1 MRTTFTF
8 VLVAATAVAAAGC
21 SETKLQP
28 PEVVVEAVT
37 GELTVEGEFCTDSP
51 EDIVFPVKVLFLVD
65 TSGSNQFTDPNQ
77 QRAIAVEQVI
87 ERHIGNPGVQ
97 FSVIRFDGRIRD
109 LTQGFT
115 NDRGVLQEAVELLR
129 EADSVTDYQGALG
142 TAFTTLLSD
151 MQRSE
156 PAELVRTKYVTVFFS
171 DGTPQPQCSRDGDEG
186 DKFLICELDRDRL
199 QGVPADVFLE
209 LQAGADYNQPY
220 QIYDKIDAIMA
231 LKEEFRVGDLR
242 FHTGFLYDEGEAAG
256 APEAAFALDPELGRE
271 LMEEMARRGGGQ
283 FMSFS
288 DGDSINFLTI
298 DFNSIKRPFTVKSFI
313 VSNESAVPTET
324 LPLPDSDRDGLS
336 DDQEFALH
344 EKLSRLPGAQG
355 GGASPATSGTDP
367 LLADTDGD
375 GYSDLLETRLL
386 VQGFHPTDPD
396 RPSIG
401 CGQIVE
407 RGTLDPDRDGLLSC
421 EEAVLGSQPD
431 TYDSDADG
439 LPDRLE
445 FLYGLDPANPL
456 DAKLDLD
463 LDGLRNFDEVRSHTA
478 PGAKPIYVPGA
489 LDRYRYRMDPL
500 PDTLDG
506 RKCFSFHTRHVGLVT
521 PAKEGGDRYGLNQ
534 IHVYLGQVPEDQPA
548 DFGLFRVACFQ
559 ARYDAPDFLQPESG
573 LVTLTDADF
582 RKTEEFDAQLHCRK
596 PDGTYPDPL
605 AP

>member
-1 MRTTFTF
+1 M
-8 VLVAATAVAAAGC
+8 
-21 SETKLQP
+21 ET
-28 PEVVVEAVT
+28 VT
-37 GELTVEGEFCTDSP
+37 GEITVQGDFCTDSP
-51 EDIVFPVKVLFLVD
+51 EDVVFPVKVLFLVD

-87 ERHIGNPGVQ
+87 DRHIGNPGVQ
-97 FSVIRFDGRIRD
+97 FAVIRFDGRIRN
-109 LTQGFT
+109 LTGGFT
-115 NDRGVLQEAVELLR
+115 NDRGVLQEATELLR

-142 TAFTTLLSD
+142 TAFATLLTD

-186 DKFLICELDRDRL
+186 DKFLICELDRSRL
-199 QGVPADVFLE
+199 QGVPADVFME

-242 FHTGFLYDEGEAAG
+242 FHTGFLYDEDEAAV
-256 APEAAFALDPELGRE
+256 AEAAFSLDPELGQE
-271 LMEEMARRGGGQ
+271 LMEEMARRGQGQ

-288 DGDSINFLTI
+288 AGDEINFLTI

-324 LPLPDSDRDGLS
+324 VPAIDSDRDGLS
-336 DDQEFALH
+336 DDAEFALADQ
-344 EKLSRLPGAQG
+344 LAGPGAAGNTG
-355 GGASPATSGTDP
+355 GGDARPNRTDP
-367 LLADTDGD
+367 LVKDTDGD
-375 GYSDLLETRLL
+375 GFSDLFEARRLI
-386 VQGFHPTDPD
+386 QGFNPVDPG
-396 RPSIG
+396 RPSVG
-401 CGQIVE
+401 CAQIVE

-421 EEAVLGSQPD
+421 EEAILGSQPD

-439 LPDRLE
+439 LPDRIE
-445 FLYGLDPANPL
+445 FLYGLDPADPR

-478 PGAKPIYVPGA
+478 AGAKPIYVPGA
-489 LDRYRYRMDPL
+489 LDRYRYRMDAL

-506 RKCFSFHTRHVGLVT
+506 RKCFQFETRHVGLVT
-521 PAKEGGDRYGLNQ
+521 PDKEGGERYGLNE
-534 IHVYLGQVPEDQPA
+534 IRVYLGHVPEDQPA
-548 DFGLFRVACFQ
+548 DFGLFKVACFQ
-559 ARYDAPDFLQPESG
+559 ARFDAPDFLQPESG
-573 LVTLTDADF
+573 VVTLSDDDF
-582 RKTEEFDAQLHCRK
+582 KKTGEFDPELHCIK